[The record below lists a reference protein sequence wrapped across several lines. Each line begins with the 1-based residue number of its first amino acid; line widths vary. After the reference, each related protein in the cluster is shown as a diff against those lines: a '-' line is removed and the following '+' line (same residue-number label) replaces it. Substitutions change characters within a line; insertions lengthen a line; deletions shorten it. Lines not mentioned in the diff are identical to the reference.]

1 MSWAG
6 CGVFG
11 PAVGCRLAPERAQ
24 SMRSGL
30 VRRDNLIVVVA
41 AESVGA
47 IELDCVPGRAPRQVQ
62 WQVQENIFCQSLQRR

>member
-1 MSWAG
+1 
-6 CGVFG
+6 
-11 PAVGCRLAPERAQ
+11 
-24 SMRSGL
+24 MRSGL

-47 IELDCVPGRAPRQVQ
+47 IELDCVPGRGPRQVQ